1 MSEHE
6 LLFEEAKNARFFEYD
21 MAAVIQAGYERKLMH
36 ALKFGDWMDVEFWL
50 EMRLD
55 AYRRVRMVI

>member
-1 MSEHE
+1 LCS
-6 LLFEEAKNARFFEYD
+6 
-21 MAAVIQAGYERKLMH
+21 AAFTRVESITVLASAAGSFSPLP
-36 ALKFGDWMDVEFWL
+36 KFGDWMDVEFWL